1 MCEVKLSDLIKTS
14 KGYKQKGVD
23 TLIAIDMITK
33 AYLNHYD
40 VAYLV
45 AGDGDFVNV
54 VKAVK
59 NYTGKIVI
67 GVFEP
72 TSTSEELLR
81 VFDLRRPIS
90 KEEISRIL

>member
-1 MCEVKLSDLIKTS
+1 MCEVKLGDLIKTN
-14 KGYKQKGVD
+14 KLYKQKGVD

-45 AGDGDFVNV
+45 AGDRDFVNV
-54 VKAVK
+54 VKTVK

-67 GVFEP
+67 RIFEP
-72 TSTSEELLR
+72 TSISQELKKA
-81 VFDLRRPIS
+81 FD
-90 KEEISRIL
+90 

>member
-1 MCEVKLSDLIKTS
+1 
-14 KGYKQKGVD
+14 
-23 TLIAIDMITK
+23 MITK

-40 VAYLV
+40 VVYLV
-45 AGDGDFVNV
+45 AGDRDFVNV

-67 GVFEP
+67 GIFEP

-81 VFDLRRPIS
+81 VFDLRRPIK
-90 KEEISRIL
+90 KEELGKICKEVG